1 MTQQDKGGQSMELLE
16 LLEFVNNS
24 LERGKSLIATA
35 KELGVNE
42 STIRKKLN
50 KNGYKRIGNKF
61 VLQEAKED
69 DRQTDRHNV
78 RQVQEIL
85 KVKPQEAEST
95 TITTVNQEQ
104 FKNLMSNYNV
114 LMEMVE
120 HYKKSK
126 VVPGDH
132 NIIIELPH
140 EEDKKAKYTLRL
152 NDVVFKQFQE
162 FCNKNKQFTQK
173 ELISMALL
181 EYIKNHS

>member
-1 MTQQDKGGQSMELLE
+1 MEILELLE
-16 LLEFVNNS
+16 LVNKELE
-24 LERGKSLIATA
+24 EGKSLTA
-35 KELGVNE
+35 IGRELGVSE
-42 STIRKKLN
+42 STIRKRLN
-50 KNGYKRIGNKF
+50 RQGYKRVGKKF

-69 DRQTDRHNV
+69 DRQADRHNA

-85 KVKPQEAEST
+85 KVKPQESEST
-95 TITTVNQEQ
+95 AIITADKEQ
-104 FKNLMSNYNV
+104 FKNLMSNYNI

-181 EYIKNHS
+181 EYMKNHS